1 MFFEMLSILSSLWG
15 VGPVVYA
22 AGLSIRY
29 LTGSNPVHPAIFSGV
44 LSVAATRQ
52 NVTLQFRVQLSEDT
66 PTSSTLAW
74 HRDDCT
80 SLLMTD
86 TTPRVRVPQPVPKRT
101 RMGSR
106 HLGGSLE
113 HRASRPSRVLFG
125 DISCRRPPP
134 HHQPQ
139 THPPLRSPRSLHVG
153 NPKPPCREKRPSV

>member
-1 MFFEMLSILSSLWG
+1 MERSTLFFEMLSILSSLWG

-29 LTGSNPVHPAIFSGV
+29 FTGSNPVHPAIFSGV

-52 NVTLQFRVQLSEDT
+52 NVTLQFRVQLSEDA

-74 HRDDCT
+74 HRGDCT

-113 HRASRPSRVLFG
+113 HRASLVLFG
-125 DISCRRPPP
+125 DISCRRPPAP
-134 HHQPQ
+134 SMAP
-139 THPPLRSPRSLHVG
+139 TKPATTAPPLTPRRE
-153 NPKPPCREKRPSV
+153 PKTSV